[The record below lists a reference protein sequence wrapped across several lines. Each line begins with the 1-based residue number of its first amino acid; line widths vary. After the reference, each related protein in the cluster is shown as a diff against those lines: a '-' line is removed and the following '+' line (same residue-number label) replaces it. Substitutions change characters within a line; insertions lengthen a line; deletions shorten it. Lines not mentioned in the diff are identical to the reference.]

1 MWVPRVYAKVEWHCI
16 RFRFTVRSLMIVVAV
31 AGLILALVAYEQR
44 LRTRAR
50 YHQIKYLE
58 YVTPVSP
65 QARAQGVIT
74 YRSMLLDG
82 SWSVPHLKTP
92 QAEWHDQ
99 KKWEYHHAIVRTNFL
114 VLASLIGSVSLWLV
128 GKVAFGRS
136 QRVHRK
142 R

>member
-1 MWVPRVYAKVEWHCI
+1 MWVPRVYARVEWHCI
-16 RFRFTVRSLMIVVAV
+16 RPRFTVRSLMIVVAV

-44 LRTRAR
+44 LTTRAR

-58 YVTPVSP
+58 YITPVSP
-65 QARAQGVIT
+65 QARAQGIIT

-82 SWSVPHLKTP
+82 TWSAPHLKTP
-92 QAEWHDQ
+92 QAEWHEQ
-99 KKWEYHHAIVRTNFL
+99 KKWEYHHTIVRTNFL
-114 VLASLIGSVSLWLV
+114 VLATLIGSVSLWLV